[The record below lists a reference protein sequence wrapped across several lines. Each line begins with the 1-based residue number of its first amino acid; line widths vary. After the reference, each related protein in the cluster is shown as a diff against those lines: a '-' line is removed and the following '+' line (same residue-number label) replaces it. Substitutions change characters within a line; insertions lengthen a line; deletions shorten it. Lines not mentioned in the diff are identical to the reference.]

1 MAVSGRNMKHVV
13 YKKLFY
19 NKFIDVFDGDF
30 IQLMS
35 ANTTQ
40 FHYPEIL
47 NYFCT

>member
-1 MAVSGRNMKHVV
+1 MAVSGRNMKLVV
-13 YKKLFY
+13 YTILFY

-35 ANTTQ
+35 ANTTL
-40 FHYPEIL
+40 FHSPETL